1 MARML
6 DKKAFFDF
14 ITDFRI
20 FNLLEKPML
29 PKLVVEKVWKKPG
42 QGVVKINFNTIA
54 NGRKMSFGLVARDH
68 DGFVLGGQVGVK
80 DKNVQAEW
88 AELHV
93 LEESIS
99 FARTKN
105 WLMLEFESN
114 CISLVNRL
122 TRMKADFSTMGH
134 RIQEI
139 LKLLDSF
146 SNVSFVWA
154 LRCCNKTADY
164 LCDWAIV
171 NNCTKD
177 FNMDY
182 LLEIHDIILRDAI
195 N

>member
-1 MARML
+1 M
-6 DKKAFFDF
+6 
-14 ITDFRI
+14 
-20 FNLLEKPML
+20 
-29 PKLVVEKVWKKPG
+29 
-42 QGVVKINFNTIA
+42 VKINFNTIA

-68 DGFVLGGQVGVK
+68 DGFVLGSRASVK

-105 WLMLEFESN
+105 WLRLEFESD
-114 CISLVNRL
+114 CVSLVNQL

-154 LRCCNKTADY
+154 LRCCNKAADY

-182 LLEIHDIILRDAI
+182 LLEIYDIILSDVI

>member
-1 MARML
+1 MPSFTWERAATL
-6 DKKAFFDF
+6 SQ
-14 ITDFRI
+14 DFRI
-20 FNLLEKPML
+20 FNLLKKPML
-29 PKLVVEKVWKKPG
+29 SKLVVEKVWKKPG
-42 QGVVKINFNTIA
+42 QGVVKINFNTTA
-54 NGRKMSFGLVARDH
+54 NGRKMSFGLVAKDH
-68 DGFVLGGQVGVK
+68 DGFVLGGRASVM
-80 DKNVQAEW
+80 DKNVQAKW

-105 WLMLEFESN
+105 WLRLEFESDYV
-114 CISLVNRL
+114 SLMNRL

-139 LKLLDSF
+139 LKLLDPF
-146 SNVSFVWA
+146 SNVSFVWP
-154 LRCCNKTADY
+154 LRCYNKAADY

-182 LLEIHDIILRDAI
+182 PLEIHDIILRDAI